1 MNSDTTF
8 DNLIIYIT
16 FRQTPNNDIGEQIYN
31 LYNWLDKNKH
41 KKRYVFFS
49 CEQEYLEDDKL
60 MANDYYTKNDSTML
74 SEMINSQDYGKFK
87 FGITIDMFKEE
98 IGKIDENSIIIIQGH
113 GSNVLNKEALDSG
126 ALNIPI
132 PREHNLEEI

>member
-41 KKRYVFFS
+41 KKKNNTKQRHVENKQKLTTPKEHQAQEITNTRTEF
-49 CEQEYLEDDKL
+49 EQ
-60 MANDYYTKNDSTML
+60 KN
-74 SEMINSQDYGKFK
+74 
-87 FGITIDMFKEE
+87 
-98 IGKIDENSIIIIQGH
+98 
-113 GSNVLNKEALDSG
+113 
-126 ALNIPI
+126 
-132 PREHNLEEI
+132 